1 MTLGPVPHQAAGRHE
16 TSGTRSLEGGGGFVR
31 RRSGPGAKAYRA
43 AAAAGSTVT
52 DKAKRLDAA
61 NQERAEAAVRWE
73 DDANTADE
81 TGRPVDQS
89 RAGHDDRALDA
100 ADRKIKKIEAEP

>member
-1 MTLGPVPHQAAGRHE
+1 MV
-16 TSGTRSLEGGGGFVR
+16 
-31 RRSGPGAKAYRA
+31 
-43 AAAAGSTVT
+43 

-73 DDANTADE
+73 DADNTADE
-81 TGRPVDQS
+81 TGKPSDARRAQVDDQ
-89 RAGHDDRALDA
+89 ALAA